1 MKYDNIYEGR
11 FISRPNRFIAN
22 IEINGTIEV
31 CHVKNT
37 GRCRELLLPGTT
49 VYVQYA
55 DLATRKTKWDL
66 IAVKKRESIVNIDS
80 AAPNKAVAEW
90 LRMGGLGFHPGF
102 LKAEYSYGDSR
113 FDFYL
118 EHQNE
123 KWLIEVKG
131 VTLEEDGVAMFPDA
145 PTERGIKHLNGL
157 ATHAKVGF
165 HTAAIFVIQMD
176 QVHSFRANEK
186 LHPEFAIALK
196 NAHLAGV
203 NILAYDCLVTPDQM
217 LIHNPVPVVI

>member
-11 FISRPNRFIAN
+11 FINRPNRFIAQV
-22 IEINGTIEV
+22 EIN
-31 CHVKNT
+31 
-37 GRCRELLLPGTT
+37 
-49 VYVQYA
+49 
-55 DLATRKTKWDL
+55 LATRKTKWDL
-66 IAVKKRESIVNIDS
+66 IAVKKKDSVVNIDS
-80 AAPNKAVAEW
+80 SAPNKAIGDW
-90 LRMGGLGFHPGF
+90 LSDGGFGFIPDY
-102 LKAEYSYGDSR
+102 LKAEYRYGDSR

-145 PTERGIKHLNGL
+145 PTQRGIKHLNGL
-157 ATHAKVGF
+157 ATHAKEGY

-176 QVHSFRANEK
+176 QVHSFTANAK

-196 NAHLAGV
+196 NAQLAGV
-203 NILAYDCLVTPDQM
+203 NILAYDCLVTSDQM
-217 LIHNPVPVVI
+217 MIRNRIPVVI